1 MVCGDEVVGRWRRDD
16 CRAEC
21 ERGTVRQTIS
31 VGRGWA
37 RRSSAVGSRAW
48 AGGRFGFRD
57 SGRSRS
63 CRHVAWP
70 VVPPCATDLAGRGAT
85 VLAGLDRW
93 TRFAVPLRGSQ
104 RFSHGRPAV
113 FWALAQRPT
122 AVLYMIGRAVKPAA
136 VFCTV
141 CTTGYDKDRPF
152 DALKR
157 PMQGAHHFRPQR
169 RLEWWV
175 IIE

>member
-63 CRHVAWP
+63 CRLPPRCVA
-70 VVPPCATDLAGRGAT
+70 GGA
-85 VLAGLDRW
+85 
-93 TRFAVPLRGSQ
+93 PLRYGS
-104 RFSHGRPAV
+104 RGPRRHRACWTGS
-113 FWALAQRPT
+113 LDS
-122 AVLYMIGRAVKPAA
+122 LCRAVTWLSAFFARQASRLLGFGPKAHCR
-136 VFCTV
+136 VI
-141 CTTGYDKDRPF
+141 YDWTSCETSSCILYSMYYWIR
-152 DALKR
+152 
-157 PMQGAHHFRPQR
+157 
-169 RLEWWV
+169 
-175 IIE
+175 